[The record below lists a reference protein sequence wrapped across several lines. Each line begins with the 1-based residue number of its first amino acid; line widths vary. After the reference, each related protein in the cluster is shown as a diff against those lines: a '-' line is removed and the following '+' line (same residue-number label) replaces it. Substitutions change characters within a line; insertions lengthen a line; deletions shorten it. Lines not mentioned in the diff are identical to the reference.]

1 MRISPPKLINK
12 LLVGL
17 LALFVFL
24 LPLFFLSITSEY
36 YEFNKQALLAG
47 LLVIGYSLLCIRQL
61 LNHKLKF
68 QPEAGR
74 PLAYVRTKFDLPI
87 FLLLAV
93 YTASTIFSVS
103 PAASFLGRHGVF
115 HGGLLSLVLY
125 VGLFYLITQ
134 IVADKNPST
143 TDGYGAGADQRR
155 FFLISHFSFLLSS
168 FFLSLL
174 AILQY
179 FEIYLFPWE
188 FTRQRFWTPV
198 GSINTL
204 LVYLFVSLPLV
215 LAQLIRVKGFRK
227 VSSCLVLILSL
238 TALFLVS
245 GFGGSLR
252 GVLPERYRD
261 FPKEISLN
269 RPIAWL
275 VTARVLANRPIL
287 GSGPATFFFD
297 FTRFKPPEFNLLPFW
312 NLRFNRAG
320 NEAFEV
326 LSTLGLAGII
336 AWIYLWTKIFKLGS
350 TQIYTDKHTNKHR
363 LILPL
368 AVSLLVFLISTLF
381 CPMTTTTAILFWVL
395 LALFVTKAGLTEEV
409 STKDEALPASKILA
423 FCFLLLISGFSYL
436 YFGRYYLAEVKYGA
450 ALAAF
455 RTNQGTEAYNNL
467 WEAKKLNPHRDTYQ
481 VGFSAINLVIA
492 DTVSRQASSDSAFIQ
507 QLVTQSVA
515 SARKATELCPS
526 NVNNWE
532 HLAGVY
538 QNLTNYATNAGELA
552 IGSFQQAVSLD
563 PLHPG
568 LRESLGRFFLSQN
581 LLDQAINT
589 LAVAINLRPDY
600 AQAHYD
606 LAQALK
612 AGGDYRSA
620 QAALNRVLEIIPEDS
635 PSRDRVKNE
644 LRIITPPVSGF
655 APTPPPLASP
665 SGGLRAIP
673 SEPPSP

>member
-17 LALFVFL
+17 IVLFVFL
-24 LPLFFLSITSEY
+24 LPLFFLSVTSEY

-47 LLVIGYSLLCIRQL
+47 LLVIGYSLLVIRMI
-61 LNHKLKF
+61 LNRELKF
-68 QPEAGR
+68 
-74 PLAYVRTKFDLPI
+74 VRTKFDLPI

-103 PAASFLGRHGVF
+103 PATSFLGRHEVF

-125 VGLFYLITQ
+125 VALFYLVVNVVGTQ
-134 IVADKNPST
+134 KNKPF
-143 TDGYGAGADQRR
+143 A
-155 FFLISHFSFLLSS
+155 HSFEFAFGSLKFAFMLSS
-168 FFLSLL
+168 LALAIL

-198 GSINTL
+198 GAIKTL
-204 LVYLFVSLPLV
+204 LVYLFVSLPLIF
-215 LAQLIRVKGFRK
+215 ARLIKVKGFRK
-227 VSSCLVLILSL
+227 VSPCLVLVLSL

-312 NLRFNRAG
+312 NLRFNLAG

-336 AWIYLWTKIFKLGS
+336 AWIYLWTKIFKFS
-350 TQIYTDKHTNKHR
+350 IFERSK
-363 LILPL
+363 
-368 AVSLLVFLISTLF
+368 SLLFFLISTF
-381 CPMTTTTAILFWVL
+381 FYPITTVTAILFWVL
-395 LALFVTKAGLTEEV
+395 LALFITKAGLTEEV
-409 STKDEALPASKILA
+409 STKDEALPVSKILA
-423 FCFLLLISGFSYL
+423 SCFLLLISGFSYL

-455 RTNQGTEAYNNL
+455 RTNQGTEAYDNL

-481 VGFSAINLVIA
+481 VGFSAINLIIA
-492 DTVSRQASSDSAFIQ
+492 DTVSRQASPDSAFIQ

-515 SARKATELCPS
+515 SARKATELCPL

-612 AGGDYRSA
+612 AGGDYQSA

-635 PSRDRVKNE
+635 PSRDQVENE
-644 LRIITPPVSGF
+644 LSIITPPVSGF
-655 APTPPPLASP
+655 APIPPPLASP
-665 SGGLRAIP
+665 SGGLRALP